1 VGTGL
6 SGPPAEA
13 ARAPY
18 SDNGSEARSAVAS
31 ANLQHGDGFVTTH
44 GDTVRRIPR
53 ALALALL
60 VAVPSVPTR
69 SAGQEQVA
77 GRVQAALDSLVAASG
92 TPGAT
97 LGLVLPD
104 GRALGFASGMADTAR
119 HVPLTPRSLM
129 LEGSVGKTY
138 FGAVALQLVAEGRL
152 ALDAPIA
159 EVLRDAPWLD
169 RIAHGREITLRQ
181 LMSHTSGLVRYELDP
196 RFLADL
202 TTEPLRTF
210 TPEERLAYLFDAEPP
225 FAPGQGWDYAD
236 TNYIVVAMLIEKVTG
251 STAYEEIRR
260 RLLLPL
266 GLTETAPSDHPAI
279 PGLAQGYAGPE
290 NPFGG
295 FDEMVRDGRMRINPQ
310 FEWGGG
316 GFASSAPDLARW
328 MHVLQTGGAFDT
340 SLMDA
345 YRDGHPAPL
354 GPQGSYGLGVIM
366 MRLPA
371 GRAWGHSGMMPGYRT
386 EAYHFPDHGFT
397 LALQINSSD
406 QAALRTSP
414 LRMLD
419 ALASVV
425 AASTD
430 PDAGGGP

>member
-1 VGTGL
+1 VAG
-6 SGPPAEA
+6 
-13 ARAPY
+13 
-18 SDNGSEARSAVAS
+18 EARLEAAS
-31 ANLQHGDGFVTTH
+31 ANLQRRDAFVVTH
-44 GDTVRRIPR
+44 GDTVRSCRR
-53 ALALALL
+53 ALVPALL
-60 VAVPSVPTR
+60 VAACSVATP
-69 SAGQEQVA
+69 SAGQERVA

-92 TPGAT
+92 APGAT

-119 HVPLTPRSLM
+119 HEPLTSRSLM
-129 LEGSVGKTY
+129 LEGS
-138 FGAVALQLVAEGRL
+138 L
-152 ALDAPIA
+152 ALDSPISRVLG
-159 EVLRDAPWLD
+159 EVPWLD
-169 RIAHGREITLRQ
+169 RIAHGREMTLRQ

-202 TTEPLRTF
+202 TADPLRTF

-225 FAPGQGWDYAD
+225 FAPGEGWDYAD
-236 TNYIVVAMLIEKVTG
+236 TNYIVVARLIEKVTG
-251 STAYEEIRR
+251 RTAYDEIRR
-260 RLLLPL
+260 RLLTPL
-266 GLTETAPSDHPAI
+266 ALVETTPSDRPAI
-279 PGLAQGYAGPE
+279 PGLAQGYAGPG

-316 GFASSAPDLARW
+316 GFASSARDLARW
-328 MHVLQTGGAFDT
+328 MHVLQRGGAFDA

-354 GPQGSYGLGVIM
+354 GPQASYGLGVIM

-397 LALQINSSD
+397 LALQVNSSD
-406 QAALRTSP
+406 QAALRMSP

-419 ALASVV
+419 ALAAVV
-425 AASTD
+425 ASATR
-430 PDAGGGP
+430 